1 MALIPQMENPIDYTT
16 DVDTIPSKTYKLI
29 IKEDKND
36 RIIGYI
42 DNLEAVKQA
51 IYHILSVERYSYDIY
66 SDNYGIELEQYTGR
80 GIDYLKATI
89 ENTLQEALLIDL
101 RIINVIVTDI
111 ITLQKDSVQVK
122 FNVTS
127 IYGDLQMEV
136 NVNV

>member
-1 MALIPQMENPIDYTT
+1 MALIPQIENPIDYTT
-16 DVDTIPSKTYKLI
+16 DIDTIPSKTYKLI
-29 IKEDKND
+29 VKEDKND

-66 SDNYGIELEQYTGR
+66 SDNYGIELEQYTGK

-101 RIINVIVTDI
+101 RIINVTVTDI

-136 NVNV
+136 NINV

>member
-1 MALIPQMENPIDYTT
+1 MALIPQIENPIDYTA
-16 DVDTIPSKTYKLI
+16 DIDTIPSKTYKLI
-29 IKEDKND
+29 VKEDKND

-66 SDNYGIELEQYTGR
+66 SDNYGIELEQYTSR

-101 RIINVIVTDI
+101 RIINVTVTDI

>member
-1 MALIPQMENPIDYTT
+1 MALIPQIENPIDYTT

-42 DNLEAVKQA
+42 DNLEVVKQA

-101 RIINVIVTDI
+101 RIINVTVTDI

>member
-1 MALIPQMENPIDYTT
+1 MALIPQIENPIDYTT
-16 DVDTIPSKTYKLI
+16 DIDTIPSKTYKLI
-29 IKEDKND
+29 VKEDKND

-80 GIDYLKATI
+80 GIDYLKASI

-101 RIINVIVTDI
+101 RIINVTVTDI

>member
-1 MALIPQMENPIDYTT
+1 MALIPQIENPIDYTT

-101 RIINVIVTDI
+101 RIINVTVTDI

>member
-1 MALIPQMENPIDYTT
+1 MALIPQIENPIDYTA
-16 DVDTIPSKTYKLI
+16 DIDTIPSKTYKLI
-29 IKEDKND
+29 VKEDKND

-80 GIDYLKATI
+80 GIDYLKASI

-101 RIINVIVTDI
+101 RIINVTVTDI

-122 FNVTS
+122 FNATS